1 MYVNSLVFWFLSPN
15 IAPYCLKVSFVKSVL
30 LDSLVCFFV
39 AGHQG
44 VCLCSGWSSVVCG
57 EAGIAVSSNVFLIA
71 YSVVVILYNTVCL
84 CIFVYNNVYSSI
96 TLYKTF
102 IANLYLCHF
111 SFSGRSRTVG
121 VREKNVKDR
130 RPVI

>member
-1 MYVNSLVFWFLSPN
+1 MCVNSLVLGSFLLKSPP
-15 IAPYCLKVSFVKSVL
+15 AVLKVSFVKSVL
-30 LDSLVCFFV
+30 LDSLDCFFV
-39 AGHQG
+39 SGHQG
-44 VCLCSGWSSVVCG
+44 VCLCFGWSSVTYF
-57 EAGIAVSSNVFLIA
+57 SNCLSLDVT
-71 YSVVVILYNTVCL
+71 LYNTVCL

-111 SFSGRSRTVG
+111 SGRSRTVG